1 MVLIVVLTS
10 IWAWAQKPVRP
21 PHQLVVINKSSAPQP
36 SAPATK
42 SKTRSAKKIEPISAA
57 SPDHLKALGVLDKRY
72 QSAKSVSMALEK
84 TIVIGALE
92 KEKKSKGRLTLSQG
106 RMRMDIEEPDQSL
119 VLIDGK
125 TVWVVDYPS
134 ADFKDS
140 PVQVMK
146 GSVQSNK
153 GASQSFMGL
162 LARGGI
168 LKHFQVTAVQNDER
182 GRPIFFL
189 NPAKDTGE
197 FKRAQMILSKDNKEI
212 AELRYWD
219 DRDNETRLVFS
230 QVEFDKPIN
239 KKTFEFIPPPGAAIS
254 PI

>member
-1 MVLIVVLTS
+1 MVLMMVLVPFCARGESQNKNQSQNQTNKQPKSQTNHMAKPRAIKKAEPMAAVSREHLNALS
-10 IWAWAQKPVRP
+10 I
-21 PHQLVVINKSSAPQP
+21 
-36 SAPATK
+36 
-42 SKTRSAKKIEPISAA
+42 
-57 SPDHLKALGVLDKRY
+57 LDKRY
-72 QSAKSVSMALEK
+72 QGAKSVSMALEK

-119 VLIDGK
+119 LLIDGK

-134 ADFKDS
+134 VDFKDA
-140 PVQVMK
+140 PIQVLK
-146 GSVQSNK
+146 GSVQANK

-162 LARGGI
+162 LVRGGI
-168 LKHFQVTAVQNDER
+168 LKHFQVTAVQNDDK

-189 NPAKDTGE
+189 NPSKDTGE
-197 FKRAQMILSKDNKEI
+197 FKRAQMILSNDKKEI

-219 DRDNETRLVFS
+219 NRDNETRLVFS
-230 QVEFDKPIN
+230 KVEFDKPLD
-239 KKTFEFIPPPGAAIS
+239 KKTFEFTPPPGAAIS